1 MDLMDTAKRFALIA
15 VMMLGAIAF
24 GLFALSTAE
33 AESNPPTPRDV
44 EAPTPTPETHTVTR
58 FGYKIALSTMGS
70 RFAPR
75 SVLLSIDAQAA

>member
-1 MDLMDTAKRFALIA
+1 MIWQELTA
-15 VMMLGAIAF
+15 VGQ
-24 GLFALSTAE
+24 S
-33 AESNPPTPRDV
+33 
-44 EAPTPTPETHTVTR
+44 ETHTVTR